1 MPGTTTVAL
10 IDDHQTLLDLLTFAI
25 SGENDIEVVGTAT
38 TAAEGQRMVERTG
51 PDVVLLDFA
60 LPDLDGVT
68 LAAMLLDR
76 HPDVRVVMLTAS
88 EDAEL
93 ISRAATAGASGFV
106 AKSGA
111 LDQVLDAVRSARSGS
126 MIVDPAYLAR
136 LGSAGQSPAGRP
148 DGPAAQRRPL
158 LTPRELEVLELLG
171 RGKDPRT
178 IARELSISLHTCRG
192 YVKSTLAK
200 LDCHSQLEAVVTAGR
215 MGILRG
221 PAFEPIAPRNRGPM
235 VRR

>member
-1 MPGTTTVAL
+1 MRGTTRTTVAL
-10 IDDHQTLLDLLTFAI
+10 IDDHQTLLDLLTFAMA
-25 SGENDIEVVGTAT
+25 SEDDIDVVGTAT
-38 TAAEGQRMVERTG
+38 TAAEGQRLVERTR
-51 PDVVLLDFA
+51 PDVVLLDFV
-60 LPDLDGVT
+60 LPDVDGVT
-68 LAAMLLDR
+68 LAAALVDR
-76 HPDVRVVMLTAS
+76 YPDVRVVMLTAS
-88 EDAEL
+88 EDADL

-126 MIVDPAYLAR
+126 MIVDPVFLAR
-136 LGSAGQSPAGRP
+136 LGSGGRQQARAEQAGP
-148 DGPAAQRRPL
+148 RRPV
-158 LTPRELEVLELLG
+158 LTPREQEVLELLG

-215 MGILRG
+215 LGLLRG
-221 PAFEPIAPRNRGPM
+221 PVMQPALGARSSMGRH
-235 VRR
+235 

>member
-1 MPGTTTVAL
+1 MSGTKVAL
-10 IDDHQTLLDLLTFAI
+10 IDDHQTLLDLLTFAMAN
-25 SGENDIEVVGTAT
+25 EDDIEVVGTAT
-38 TAAEGQRMVERTG
+38 TAADGQRLVERTR

-60 LPDLDGVT
+60 LPDVDGVT
-68 LAAMLLDR
+68 LAATLVGR
-76 HPDVRVVMLTAS
+76 YPDVRVVMLTAS

-126 MIVDPAYLAR
+126 MIVDPVFLAR
-136 LGSAGQSPAGRP
+136 LGSAGRRAQAEEQAGP
-148 DGPAAQRRPL
+148 RRPV
-158 LTPRELEVLELLG
+158 LTPREQEVLELLG

-215 MGILRG
+215 LGLLRG
-221 PAFEPIAPRNRGPM
+221 PVMQPALGGRSSMAR
-235 VRR
+235 

>member
-1 MPGTTTVAL
+1 MGGTKVAL
-10 IDDHQTLLDLLTFAI
+10 IDDHQTLLDLLTFAMAN
-25 SGENDIEVVGTAT
+25 EDDIEVVGTAT
-38 TAAEGQRMVERTG
+38 TAADGQRLVERTR

-60 LPDLDGVT
+60 LPDVDGVT
-68 LAAMLLDR
+68 LAAMLVDR

-126 MIVDPAYLAR
+126 MIVDPVFLAR
-136 LGSAGQSPAGRP
+136 LGSAGRRAQEQQAGL
-148 DGPAAQRRPL
+148 RRPV
-158 LTPRELEVLELLG
+158 LTPREQEVLELLG

-215 MGILRG
+215 LGLLRG
-221 PAFEPIAPRNRGPM
+221 PVMQPALGGRGSM
-235 VRR
+235 AR

>member
-1 MPGTTTVAL
+1 MSGTKVAL
-10 IDDHQTLLDLLTFAI
+10 IDDHQTLLDLLTFAMAN
-25 SGENDIEVVGTAT
+25 EDDIEVVGTAT
-38 TAAEGQRMVERTG
+38 TAADGQRLVERTR

-60 LPDLDGVT
+60 LPDVDGLT
-68 LAAMLLDR
+68 LAATLVDR

-126 MIVDPAYLAR
+126 MIVDPVFLAR
-136 LGSAGQSPAGRP
+136 LGSVGRRAQAEEQAGLGRP
-148 DGPAAQRRPL
+148 V
-158 LTPRELEVLELLG
+158 LTPREQEVLELLS

-215 MGILRG
+215 LGLLRG
-221 PAFEPIAPRNRGPM
+221 PVMQPALGGRSSMAR
-235 VRR
+235 

>member
-1 MPGTTTVAL
+1 MQGTTTVAL
-10 IDDHQTLLDLLTFAI
+10 IDDHQTLLDLLSFAMAN
-25 SGENDIEVVGTAT
+25 EADIEVVGTAT
-38 TAAEGQRMVERTG
+38 TAAEGQRLVERVR

-60 LPDLDGVT
+60 LPDIDGVT
-68 LAAMLLDR
+68 LAATLIDR
-76 HPDVRVVMLTAS
+76 YPEVRVVMLTAS
-88 EDAEL
+88 EDADL

-126 MIVDPAYLAR
+126 MIVDPVFLAR
-136 LGSAGQSPAGRP
+136 LGSAGRPQQAPADQAR
-148 DGPAAQRRPL
+148 ARRPV
-158 LTPRELEVLELLG
+158 LTPREQEVLELLG

-215 MGILRG
+215 LGLLRG
-221 PAFEPIAPRNRGPM
+221 PVMQPAFGGRGSM
-235 VRR
+235 TG

>member
-1 MPGTTTVAL
+1 MRGTAGTRVAL
-10 IDDHQTLLDLLTFAI
+10 IDDHQTLLDLLTFAMA
-25 SGENDIEVVGTAT
+25 SEDDIEVVGTAT
-38 TAAEGQRMVERTG
+38 TAADGQRLVDRTR

-60 LPDLDGVT
+60 LPDVDGVT
-68 LAAMLLDR
+68 LAAALVDR
-76 HPDVRVVMLTAS
+76 HPDIRVVMLTAS
-88 EDAEL
+88 EDADL

-111 LDQVLDAVRSARSGS
+111 LDQVLDAVRSARNGS
-126 MIVDPAYLAR
+126 MIVDPVFLAR
-136 LGSAGQSPAGRP
+136 LGSAGRRQQPAP
-148 DGPAAQRRPL
+148 DQGAPRRPV
-158 LTPRELEVLELLG
+158 LTPREQEVLELLG

-215 MGILRG
+215 LGLLHG
-221 PAFEPIAPRNRGPM
+221 PVMQPALGARSSIG
-235 VRR
+235 RR

>member
-1 MPGTTTVAL
+1 MRGTARTTVAL
-10 IDDHQTLLDLLTFAI
+10 IDDHQTLLDLLSFAMAN
-25 SGENDIEVVGTAT
+25 EDDIEVVGTAT
-38 TAAEGQRMVERTG
+38 TAAEGQRLVERTE
-51 PDVVLLDFA
+51 PDVVLLDFV
-60 LPDLDGVT
+60 LPDVDGVT
-68 LAAMLLDR
+68 LAAALVDR
-76 HPDVRVVMLTAS
+76 YPDVRVVMLTAS
-88 EDAEL
+88 EDANL

-126 MIVDPAYLAR
+126 MIVDPVFLAR
-136 LGSAGQSPAGRP
+136 LGSGGRAQPPAEQAGP
-148 DGPAAQRRPL
+148 RRPV
-158 LTPRELEVLELLG
+158 LTPREQEVLELLG

-215 MGILRG
+215 LGLLRSPVMQ
-221 PAFEPIAPRNRGPM
+221 PALGGRGM
-235 VRR
+235 ARR

>member
-1 MPGTTTVAL
+1 MSGTTVAL
-10 IDDHQTLLDLLTFAI
+10 IDDHQTLLDLLTFAMAN
-25 SGENDIEVVGTAT
+25 EDDIEVVGTAT
-38 TAAEGQRMVERTG
+38 TAADGQRLVERTR

-60 LPDLDGVT
+60 LPDVDGVT
-68 LAAMLLDR
+68 LAATLVGR
-76 HPDVRVVMLTAS
+76 YPDVRVVMLTAS

-126 MIVDPAYLAR
+126 MIVDPVFLAR
-136 LGSAGQSPAGRP
+136 LGSAGRRAQEQAGP
-148 DGPAAQRRPL
+148 HRPL
-158 LTPRELEVLELLG
+158 LTPREQEVLELLG

-215 MGILRG
+215 LGLLRG
-221 PAFEPIAPRNRGPM
+221 PVMQPALGGRGSM
-235 VRR
+235 AR

>member
-1 MPGTTTVAL
+1 MGGTTVAL
-10 IDDHQTLLDLLTFAI
+10 IDDHQTLLDLLTFAMG
-25 SGENDIEVVGTAT
+25 SEDDIEVVGTAT
-38 TAAEGQRMVERTG
+38 TAADGQRLVERTR

-60 LPDLDGVT
+60 LPDVDGVT
-68 LAAMLLDR
+68 LAATLVDR
-76 HPDVRVVMLTAS
+76 YPDVRVVMLTAS
-88 EDAEL
+88 DDAEL

-126 MIVDPAYLAR
+126 MIVDPVFLTR
-136 LGSAGQSPAGRP
+136 LGSAGRRAQADEQAGPLRP
-148 DGPAAQRRPL
+148 V
-158 LTPRELEVLELLG
+158 LTPREQEVLELLG

-215 MGILRG
+215 LGLLRG
-221 PAFEPIAPRNRGPM
+221 PVMQPALGGRASMAR
-235 VRR
+235 

>member
-1 MPGTTTVAL
+1 MGRTTTVAL
-10 IDDHQTLLDLLTFAI
+10 IDDHQTLLDLLTFAMA
-25 SGENDIEVVGTAT
+25 SEDDIEVVGTAT
-38 TAAEGQRMVERTG
+38 TAADGQRLVDRTR

-68 LAAMLLDR
+68 LAAALVGR
-76 HPDVRVVMLTAS
+76 HPSVRVVMLTAS

-111 LDQVLDAVRSARSGS
+111 LDQVLDAVRTARSGS
-126 MIVDPAYLAR
+126 MIVDPVFLAR
-136 LGSAGQSPAGRP
+136 LGSSGRARQAEEAGPHRP
-148 DGPAAQRRPL
+148 V
-158 LTPRELEVLELLG
+158 LTPREQEVLELLG

-215 MGILRG
+215 LGLLRG
-221 PAFEPIAPRNRGPM
+221 PVMQPALGVRGPM
-235 VRR
+235 ARR

>member
-1 MPGTTTVAL
+1 
-10 IDDHQTLLDLLTFAI
+10 
-25 SGENDIEVVGTAT
+25 
-38 TAAEGQRMVERTG
+38 
-51 PDVVLLDFA
+51 VLLDFA
-60 LPDLDGVT
+60 LPDVDGVT
-68 LAAMLLDR
+68 LAATLVDR
-76 HPDVRVVMLTAS
+76 HPSVRVVMLTAS

-111 LDQVLDAVRSARSGS
+111 LDQVLDAVRTARSGS
-126 MIVDPAYLAR
+126 MIVDPIFLAR
-136 LGSAGQSPAGRP
+136 LGSSGRTRAQAEEQAG
-148 DGPAAQRRPL
+148 QRRPV
-158 LTPRELEVLELLG
+158 LTPREQEVLELLG

-215 MGILRG
+215 LGLLRG
-221 PAFEPIAPRNRGPM
+221 PVMQPALGRPSMA
-235 VRR
+235 RR

>member
-1 MPGTTTVAL
+1 MHGTTTVAL
-10 IDDHQTLLDLLTFAI
+10 VDDHQTLLDLLSFAMAN
-25 SGENDIEVVGTAT
+25 EDDIEIVGTAT
-38 TAAEGQRMVERTG
+38 TAAEGQRLVDRTR
-51 PDVVLLDFA
+51 PDVVLLDFG
-60 LPDLDGVT
+60 LPDVDGVT
-68 LAAMLLDR
+68 LAAALVDR
-76 HPDVRVVMLTAS
+76 HPELRVVMLTAS
-88 EDAEL
+88 EDADL

-126 MIVDPAYLAR
+126 MIVDPVFLTR
-136 LGSAGQSPAGRP
+136 LGSAGRAQAPQQEQAGP
-148 DGPAAQRRPL
+148 RRPV
-158 LTPRELEVLELLG
+158 LTPREQEVLELLG

-215 MGILRG
+215 LGLLRG
-221 PAFEPIAPRNRGPM
+221 PVMQPALGRTGSMARH
-235 VRR
+235 

>member
-1 MPGTTTVAL
+1 MYGTTKVAL
-10 IDDHQTLLDLLTFAI
+10 IDDHQTLLDLLTYAMA
-25 SGENDIEVVGTAT
+25 GEEDITVVGTAT
-38 TAAEGQRMVERTG
+38 TAAEGQRLVERTQ

-60 LPDLDGVT
+60 LPDVDGVT
-68 LAAMLLDR
+68 LAAALVDR

-88 EDAEL
+88 EDAGL

-111 LDQVLDAVRSARSGS
+111 LEQVLDAVRSARTGS
-126 MIVDPAYLAR
+126 MIVDPVYLAR
-136 LGSAGQSPAGRP
+136 LGSAGRP
-148 DGPAAQRRPL
+148 PELRADRDAPRRPV
-158 LTPRELEVLELLG
+158 LTPREQEVLELLG

-200 LDCHSQLEAVVTAGR
+200 LDCHSQLEAVVTVGR
-215 MGILRG
+215 LGLLRG
-221 PAFEPIAPRNRGPM
+221 PVMQPALGPRAPLAR
-235 VRR
+235 

>member
-1 MPGTTTVAL
+1 MARTTTVAL
-10 IDDHQTLLDLLTFAI
+10 IDDHQTLLDLLTFAMA
-25 SGENDIEVVGTAT
+25 SEADIEVVGTAT
-38 TAAEGQRMVERTG
+38 TAAEGQRLVERTG

-60 LPDLDGVT
+60 LPDVDGVT
-68 LAAMLLDR
+68 LAATLVGR
-76 HPDVRVVMLTAS
+76 HPSVRVVMLTAS

-126 MIVDPAYLAR
+126 MIVDPIFLAR
-136 LGSAGQSPAGRP
+136 LGSSGRTRAQAEEQAGP
-148 DGPAAQRRPL
+148 RRPV
-158 LTPRELEVLELLG
+158 LTPREQEVLELFG

-215 MGILRG
+215 LGLLRG
-221 PAFEPIAPRNRGPM
+221 PVMQPALGGRPSMA
-235 VRR
+235 RR

>member
-25 SGENDIEVVGTAT
+25 SGQDDIEVVGTAT
-38 TAAEGQRMVERTG
+38 TAAEGQRMVDRTG

-60 LPDLDGVT
+60 LPDQDGVT
-68 LAAMLLDR
+68 LAATLLDC

-88 EDAEL
+88 EDADL

-111 LDQVLDAVRSARSGS
+111 LDQVLDAVRTARSGS
-126 MIVDPAYLAR
+126 MVVDPAYLAR
-136 LGSAGQSPAGRP
+136 LGSAGRSPGRA
-148 DGPAAQRRPL
+148 DGPPAPRRPL

-221 PAFEPIAPRNRGPM
+221 PTFEPMAPPSRPPM